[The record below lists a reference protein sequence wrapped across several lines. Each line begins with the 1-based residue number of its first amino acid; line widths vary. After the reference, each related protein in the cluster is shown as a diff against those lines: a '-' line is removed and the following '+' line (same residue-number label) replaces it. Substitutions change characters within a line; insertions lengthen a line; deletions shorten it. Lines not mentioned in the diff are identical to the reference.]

1 VVSTFI
7 ATLMNPETILV
18 AYGELALKSKRV
30 RGRLEG
36 LLAGHIRERLR
47 RMGFSEARVLR
58 RFGRL
63 YVDGVPPEAAPVVA
77 NLFGVVSAMPAL
89 RTSSDLDS
97 VIRLT
102 VEVASERIGERGS
115 FAVRPNVVGE
125 HPYSSHDLA
134 VEAGS
139 AVLGATKGR
148 AVRVDLTRP
157 DVTLY
162 IEVRDRDA
170 FVYTQVIC
178 GVGGLPYGSQGR
190 LVSLFS
196 GGIDSP
202 VATWL
207 MMKRGVEVLPLFMD
221 QRPYVGESYVERA
234 ARVCGLISKY
244 IPSEDFGL
252 YVAPMAGVMGRIME
266 AAVPGLRC
274 VLCKRSMYRV
284 ASAFAEGKDARGIL
298 TGESLG
304 QVASQTLENLYVLDG
319 ASDLPVIRPVIG
331 LDKVEIEGIA
341 RKIGTYGSSARKVE
355 GCTVVPDKPST
366 NARLDRVLELEG
378 ELGLVDLCSEAVD
391 GITRLDVEPLSG

>member
-1 VVSTFI
+1 
-7 ATLMNPETILV
+7 MNPETILV

-30 RGRLEG
+30 RGRLED
-36 LLAGHIRERLR
+36 LLARQIRERLR
-47 RMGFSEARVLR
+47 RTGFSEARVLR

-63 YVDGVPPEAAPVVA
+63 YVEEVAPEAAPVVA
-77 NLFGVVSAMPAL
+77 NLFGVVSVMPAL
-89 RTSSDLDS
+89 RTSSDLES
-97 VIRLT
+97 VLRLT
-102 VEVASERIGERGS
+102 VEVASERIGEGES

-125 HPYSSHDLA
+125 HSYSSHDLA
-134 VEAGS
+134 VEVGS
-139 AVLGATKGR
+139 AVLEATEGR
-148 AVRVDLTRP
+148 ATRVDLTHP

-162 IEVRDRDA
+162 VEVRDRDA
-170 FVYTQVIC
+170 FVYTQIIG

-234 ARVCGLISKY
+234 ARVCGIVSEY
-244 IPSEDFGL
+244 VPSENFGL
-252 YVAPMAGVMGRIME
+252 YVAPMADVMGRIMD
-266 AAVPGLRC
+266 ATVPGLRC

-284 ASAFAEGKDARGIL
+284 ASAFAAEKDARGIL

-331 LDKVEIEGIA
+331 LDKVEIEGMA
-341 RKIGTYGSSARKVE
+341 RKIGTYDSSARKVE

-366 NARLDRVLELEG
+366 GARLDQVLELEG
-378 ELGLVDLCSEAVD
+378 ELGLVDLCSKATD
-391 GITRLDVEPLSG
+391 GITRLQIKPVSDQ